1 MHHLLLSTP
10 SFDGALPLA
19 LGFRRRNPRVQI
31 ESQKYFFFRRNRP
44 IIATEC
50 VPRAS
55 KSRASRRVSGRVVWP
70 SSRPAE
76 TGRRRASRWRLLLK
90 RNGLRCGRRV
100 TSDKKT
106 LASRG
111 PWDISQT
118 PSCSIPS
125 HLPTD
130 PRFLPLQLPDSA
142 SSCPGSSSA
151 GHFPTAITFLLR
163 SLAGF
168 NHFRDW
174 FVSQRLRATV
184 LTALPASLL
193 SPVSLSSSTQN

>member
-125 HLPTD
+125 
-130 PRFLPLQLPDSA
+130 
-142 SSCPGSSSA
+142 PGSSSA